1 MKLIPI
7 LVSTVLM
14 GGCVTGGTLPA
25 NPSKMSAEQLKEWVK
40 DKNANAGCLV
50 ANTPYGKG
58 NSVFLAL
65 DKGIVVN
72 GTITIKDNC
81 EIVIQNAP
89 AAAPSAPRRTDP

>member
-1 MKLIPI
+1 MCSFLLTI
-7 LVSTVLM
+7 LFFV
-14 GGCVTGGTLPA
+14 GGCVTGGSLPA
-25 NPSKMSAEQLKEWVK
+25 NPEKMSEGQLREWVK

-65 DKGIVVN
+65 DRGIVVN

-81 EIVIQNAP
+81 EIIIQTFSPGAQP
-89 AAAPSAPRRTDP
+89 K

>member
-1 MKLIPI
+1 MCLMLLT
-7 LVSTVLM
+7 LVFALA
-14 GGCVTGGTLPA
+14 GCVTGGSLPA
-25 NPSKMSAEQLKEWVK
+25 NPEKMSAEQLKEWVK

-72 GTITIKDNC
+72 GTVTIKDNC
-81 EIVIQNAP
+81 EITITNGPVP
-89 AAAPSAPRRTDP
+89 K

>member
-1 MKLIPI
+1 MRHLA
-7 LVSTVLM
+7 VVLAGLGLAGCLN
-14 GGCVTGGTLPA
+14 GGSLPA
-25 NPSKMSAEQLKEWVK
+25 NPKEMSAEQLKEWVK

-72 GTITIKDNC
+72 GTIIIKDNC
-81 EIVIQNAP
+81 EITIINGP
-89 AAAPSAPRRTDP
+89 AKPTP

>member
-1 MKLIPI
+1 MRALT
-7 LVSTVLM
+7 LLFVALM
-14 GGCVTGGTLPA
+14 IGGCVTGGALPA
-25 NPSKMSAEQLKEWVK
+25 NPEKMSAEQLKEWVK

-81 EIVIQNAP
+81 EITIQNGTTP
-89 AAAPSAPRRTDP
+89 K